1 MKIPNNNRRVKLA
14 HLPTPF
20 TLMERLSAELGGPRI
35 WIKRDDLTESAAS
48 GNKLRKLEF
57 SIGDALANKATV
69 LITAGGI
76 QSNHCRATAI
86 MAARLGLKC
95 HLILAGKRPDC
106 ADGNLL
112 LDQLAGAE
120 FTFASADDFEQ
131 LPTVFSDME
140 TRYRDRG
147 EIPYSIPV
155 GASDEVGLWGYIEC
169 ARELKNDFAENE
181 ISPGYVIS
189 ATGSGGTLA
198 GLVLGNY
205 FFNLNT
211 TMLAFNVAREASWFT
226 EKLEVDIDCWH
237 KRYGDTDSTIPR
249 DKLAFNIIDGYV
261 EPGYARANP
270 CVYETIEKMARTEG
284 LFFDPVYTGKAFHA
298 LLQEYKAGR
307 FDDTEDIVFVH
318 TGGIFG
324 LFPQRNQFS
333 PMPLT

>member
-1 MKIPNNNRRVKLA
+1 MEIPENDKRVKLA

-20 TLMERLSAELGGPRI
+20 MLMERLSEELGGPRV
-35 WIKRDDLTESAAS
+35 WIKRDDLTESAAA

-57 SIGDALANKATV
+57 SIGDALGNKATV

-86 MAARLGLKC
+86 MAARLGLRC
-95 HLILAGKRPDC
+95 HLILGGERPDH

-131 LPTVFSDME
+131 LSTVFANIEAD
-140 TRYRDRG
+140 YRRQG
-147 EIPYSIPV
+147 EVPYSIPV
-155 GASDEVGLWGYIEC
+155 GASDEVGTWGYIEC
-169 ARELKNDFAENE
+169 ARELKNDFTENQ

-189 ATGSGGTLA
+189 AAGSGGTLA
-198 GLVLGNY
+198 GLVLGNH
-205 FFNLNT
+205 FFDLNT
-211 TMLAFNVAREASWFT
+211 TMLAFNVARDANWFT
-226 EKLEVDIDCWH
+226 RKLAIDIGQWQ
-237 KRYGDTDSTIPR
+237 KRYGNPKTNVTLDE
-249 DKLAFNIIDGYV
+249 LAFDIIDGYV

-270 CVYETIEKMARTEG
+270 GVYETIGRMAKTEG
-284 LFFDPVYTGKAFHA
+284 LYFDPVYTGKAFDA
-298 LLQEYKAGR
+298 LLQEYDAGR
-307 FDDTEDIVFVH
+307 FNDTEDIVFVH

-324 LFPQRNQFS
+324 LFPQRNKFN